1 MEDKKYEDARKKV
14 KKLKIF
20 YHNLITYV
28 VVNIFLI
35 AINLITSPH
44 QLWFYWVTIF
54 WGISLAIT
62 GARIFMTK
70 NEFLGSQWE
79 ERKIKEILEKESNKE

>member
-1 MEDKKYEDARKKV
+1 MEDKKYEEAKKKV
-14 KKLKIF
+14 KKLKTF

-35 AINLITSPH
+35 AINLITSPD

-70 NEFLGSQWE
+70 NEFLSSEWE
-79 ERKIKEILEKESNKE
+79 EKKIKEILEKEDNKE